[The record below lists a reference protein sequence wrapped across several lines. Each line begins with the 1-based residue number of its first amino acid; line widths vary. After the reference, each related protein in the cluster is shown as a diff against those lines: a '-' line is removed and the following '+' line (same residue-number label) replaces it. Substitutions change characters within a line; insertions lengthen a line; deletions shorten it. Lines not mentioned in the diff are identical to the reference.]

1 MVSENEENFEEE
13 KDEPT
18 TVEPSK
24 RKVIAEP
31 SDPSIG
37 SLYDSYKGG
46 FLDPQPKFQRDY
58 IWDRSKAS
66 CLIESVFMKVP
77 IPIIYTAEEADG
89 KESVIDGQQRLT
101 TFFSFID
108 GRDSDGKDFKL
119 SKLEVFT
126 ELSGKSFR
134 DLEPEQQNFFK
145 RYPVRIVKIREEAD
159 PDIKFEIFKRL
170 NTGAVTLNDQELRNC
185 IYRGNYNEL
194 LKELVQNRDF
204 LFLFGTKKP
213 DKRMRNIELILRFFG
228 FYNQAYLRYK
238 PSMKQFLNREME
250 NNKEIAERKENELR
264 NVFKKSVELTKTVFG
279 ERAFRRFIPG
289 TKKDKNGKWE
299 VKKINKSLFDVVMY
313 GFTQYDKH
321 QIVPYADS
329 IREELIY
336 LMANDKEFI
345 DSVIISTSA
354 QSKVLTRF
362 DKWRESLRN
371 VVGFPKTEPR
381 CFSTELKKELF
392 ERNNTCQICRQEIQT
407 LDDAEVDHIEFYWR
421 GGKTIPENARLVH
434 RYCNRARGG
443 RGEV

>member
-1 MVSENEENFEEE
+1 MVSENEEIFEEE
-13 KDEPT
+13 EDEPT

-24 RKVIAEP
+24 RKVVAEP

-37 SLYDSYKGG
+37 TLYESCKDG

-58 IWDRSKAS
+58 IWDRPKAS
-66 CLIESVFMKVP
+66 RLIESVFMKVP
-77 IPIIYTAEEADG
+77 IPIIYTAEEGNG

-101 TFFSFID
+101 TFFSFIE
-108 GRDSDGKDFKL
+108 GRDPDGKDFKL
-119 SKLEVFT
+119 SKLEVFK

-134 DLEPEQQNFFK
+134 DLEPEQRNFFK
-145 RYPVRIVKIREEAD
+145 RYPVRIVKIREESD

-185 IYRGNYNEL
+185 IYRGDYNEL

-204 LFLFGTKKP
+204 LFLLGNEKP
-213 DKRMRNIELILRFFG
+213 DKRMRDIELILRFFA
-228 FYNQAYLRYK
+228 FYNQTYLRYK

-250 NNKEIAERKENELR
+250 NNKEIDERKENELR

-279 ERAFRRFIPG
+279 ERAFKRFIPG
-289 TKKDKNGKWE
+289 TEKDNKGKWE

-345 DSVIISTSA
+345 DSIIISTSA
-354 QSKVLTRF
+354 KSKVITRF

-371 VVGFPKTEPR
+371 IVGFPKTEPR
-381 CFSTELKKELF
+381 CFSAELKKELF
-392 ERNNTCQICRQEIQT
+392 ERNNTCQICGQEIQN
-407 LDDAEVDHIEFYWR
+407 LDDAEVDHPEFYWR

-443 RGEV
+443 RE